1 MSLIDTR
8 KPRLGN
14 VIQSEED
21 GEYGYCRKTVVANE
35 AAIKNYVAGTV
46 LGKVTAGGKY
56 KILEASAADGSQNF
70 AGIYVGSAALTADD
84 FQTIAATTDTNVVI
98 LFRGP
103 AVVGKA
109 GLVFGASVDTQP
121 ERDAIYAQMEAAGIK
136 VLDQPDSLTTN
147 N

>member
-8 KPRLGN
+8 KPRLGS
-14 VIQSEED
+14 VIQSEEG
-21 GEYGYCRKTVVANE
+21 GEYGYSRKTVVANE
-35 AAIKNYVAGTV
+35 AAQKTYVAGTV
-46 LGKVTAGGKY
+46 LGKVTADGKY

-98 LFRGP
+98 LYRD
-103 AVVGKA
+103 AIVGKA
-109 GLVFGASVDTQP
+109 GLVFGASVDTQG
-121 ERDAIYAQMEAAGIK
+121 ERNAIYAQMDAVGIK

>member
-1 MSLIDTR
+1 MPVLETR

-14 VIQSEED
+14 VLQNEEK

-35 AAIKNYVAGTV
+35 ATGIEYVAGTV

-56 KILEASAADGSQNF
+56 KRLEATAADGSQNF
-70 AGIYVGSAALTADD
+70 AGIYAGSAAGAD
-84 FQTIAATTDTNVVI
+84 FQTLVAATDASVVV
-98 LFRGP
+98 LFRDC
-103 AVVGKA
+103 VVGKA

-121 ERDAIYAQMEAAGIK
+121 ERDAVYAQMEAAGFK
-136 VLDQPDSLTTN
+136 VVDQPDALTTN

>member
-1 MSLIDTR
+1 MSLIETR

-14 VIQSEED
+14 VIQAEEG

-35 AAIKNYVAGTV
+35 ATLKSYVAGTV
-46 LGKVTAGGKY
+46 LGKVTATGKY
-56 KILEASAADGSQNF
+56 KVLEATAADGSQNF
-70 AGIYVGSAALTADD
+70 AGIYVGSATLTSDD
-84 FQTIAATTDTNVVI
+84 FQTVAATTDTNVVI

-103 AVVGKA
+103 AIVGRA

-121 ERDAIYAQMEAAGIK
+121 ERDAVYAQMEAAGIK
-136 VLDQPDSLTTN
+136 VLAQPDSLTTN

>member
-14 VIQSEED
+14 VIQSEEG
-21 GEYGYCRKTVVANE
+21 GEYGYSRKTVVANE
-35 AAIKNYVAGTV
+35 AAQKTYVAGTV

-98 LFRGP
+98 LYRD
-103 AVVGKA
+103 AIVGKA
-109 GLVFGASVDTQP
+109 GLVFGASVDTQG
-121 ERDAIYAQMEAAGIK
+121 ERDAIYAQMDAVGIK